1 MSLLDYFS
9 CRFFIKCF
17 LIFSCDLINGSY
29 VPEGTFV
36 EMRGD
41 EVHRTADIVFIVEA
55 KSCNK
60 NLTESKSMGTVV
72 AALNKELIDANITD
86 NRYAVIS
93 FGGESPFDV
102 PRSVVFNNKVFSTD
116 YRNLND
122 YFNHIK
128 TGESK
133 NNDIFHA
140 IITASKLIFR
150 PGASKTFIL
159 LPCSNCVAT
168 DMKVCIFFFFIDLLF
183 FIKKIFFGI
192 LVGFFITPSIT
203 P

>member
-1 MSLLDYFS
+1 
-9 CRFFIKCF
+9 
-17 LIFSCDLINGSY
+17 
-29 VPEGTFV
+29 
-36 EMRGD
+36 MRGD

-60 NLTESKSMGTVV
+60 NLTESKSMATVL
-72 AALNKELIDANITD
+72 ASLNKELTDANITE
-86 NRYAVIS
+86 NRYSVIA

-116 YRNLND
+116 YRNLNE

-133 NNDIFHA
+133 NNDIFQA

-159 LPCSNCVAT
+159 MPCSNCVAT
-168 DMKVCIFFFFIDLLF
+168 DMKVFIFSFFNLFFFCLFIYFVIYFSWIIHHSFNYFL
-183 FIKKIFFGI
+183 KME
-192 LVGFFITPSIT
+192 
-203 P
+203 